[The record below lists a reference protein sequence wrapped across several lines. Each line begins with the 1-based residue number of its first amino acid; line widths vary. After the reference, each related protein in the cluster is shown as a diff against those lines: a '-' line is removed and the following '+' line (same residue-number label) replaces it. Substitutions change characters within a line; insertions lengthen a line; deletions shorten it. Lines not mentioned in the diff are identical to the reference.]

1 MRVLV
6 DTHAFF
12 WWLTGS
18 RRLSVSALA
27 ALEQESNEVLVSA
40 VVAWELATK
49 VRVGKWPGGEVAVN
63 DLEQVVSER
72 LLTPIPITIAHAR
85 LAGSLP
91 GVHRDPFDRV
101 LAAQAIVEGVPLVT
115 ADPAFRGFDLETLW

>member
-1 MRVLV
+1 MRLLV

-18 RRLSVSALA
+18 RRLSASALT

-115 ADPAFRGFDLETLW
+115 ADPAFRGFDVKTLW